1 MAHATELT
9 VTTGRT
15 HYSGDP
21 KNSERILSREVR
33 VSVTYHLEPGD
44 PDVPLLAAVKAAEA
58 ERALDAACQ
67 AAQARCQEP
76 REQEGESPPMSA
88 NGSSATNGTAVPPQ
102 HGQAQQLC
110 QPHSNGGGSDKSGQ
124 YGGGNT
130 GNGPGSYP
138 NGQAPA
144 ASQPPAPHAS
154 VPPSARPTRTASRS
168 KRSATP
174 VSAAGASAVCAP
186 PAGDG
191 IGSTQ
196 QITPPQRLAIRS
208 LCARLEVQDLELKLL
223 LDERF
228 GKRNLE
234 DLNKQ
239 EAGALLIALQR
250 GEWEDE
256 AGQPALAN

>member
-15 HYSGDP
+15 HYCGDP
-21 KNSERILSREVR
+21 QNSERILSREVR
-33 VSVTYHLEPGD
+33 VSVTYRLEPGD

-58 ERALDAACQ
+58 ERALDAACR

-76 REQEGESPPMSA
+76 REQEGDPPPVSA
-88 NGSSATNGTAVPPQ
+88 NGSSATNVAAAPPQ
-102 HGQAQQLC
+102 PGQAQPHC
-110 QPHSNGGGSDKSGQ
+110 QPHPNGSGNDKSGH
-124 YGGGNT
+124 YGGNT
-130 GNGPGSYP
+130 YSGPGSYP
-138 NGQAPA
+138 HGQAPA
-144 ASQPPAPHAS
+144 ASQTPAPHAS
-154 VPPSARPTRTASRS
+154 VPPRARPTRTAARS
-168 KRSATP
+168 KRGATP
-174 VSAAGASAVCAP
+174 GSAAAVPSVSAP

-191 IGSTQ
+191 IGSPQ

-256 AGQPALAN
+256 AGQPAFAN